1 MLALRIWTYATRK
14 AAAPLCEKAQAEITI
29 LYIGQPHEVCGFPD
43 SGALSGSCIQK
54 NHGPKG

>member
-1 MLALRIWTYATRK
+1 MRK

-29 LYIGQPHEVCGFPD
+29 LYIGQPHEVYGFPD

-54 NHGPKG
+54 NRGPKG